1 MDRIK
6 ARRTPSGIAIV
17 TIDRPERRNAC
28 NQAMWRELGR
38 VFRDLGEDAGV
49 RGVVLTGA
57 GGHFCAGADIS
68 EFETARQ
75 DAAGAERYE
84 QDVGDCERAIRDCP
98 KPTVA
103 AVAGYAMGGGCG
115 LTVVCDFRIADGSAR
130 FGIPAARLGIV
141 YTALECAALANVV
154 GVVNAKKILFGGDW
168 IDAAT
173 AESYG
178 LVDAVTDG
186 DVVEAALA
194 FLARMAENAPLSIQG
209 AKMTLNAI
217 AHGEVAAREPQLRA
231 FAARA
236 ADSADY
242 AEGRRAFMEKR
253 PPRFTGR

>member
-1 MDRIK
+1 MSFISVEREQ
-6 ARRTPSGIAIV
+6 SGVAVV

-38 VFRDLGEDAGV
+38 LFREFAEDSAV
-49 RGVVLTGA
+49 RAVVLTGA

-84 QDVGDCERAIRDCP
+84 ADVAACERAIRDCP

-115 LTVVCDFRIADGSAR
+115 LTVVCDFRIAHISAR

-141 YTALECAALANVV
+141 YTVMECQALANIV
-154 GVVNAKKILFGGDW
+154 GVTNAKRILFTGEW
-168 IDAAT
+168 VDAAQ
-173 AESYG
+173 AAAMG
-178 LVDAVTDG
+178 LTDEVTDG
-186 DVVEAALA
+186 DVVAAALA
-194 FLARMAENAPLSIQG
+194 FVGRMAENAPLSIQG

-217 AHGEVAAREPQLRA
+217 AEGEAAVREPELRA

-253 PPRFTGR
+253 KPRFSGR